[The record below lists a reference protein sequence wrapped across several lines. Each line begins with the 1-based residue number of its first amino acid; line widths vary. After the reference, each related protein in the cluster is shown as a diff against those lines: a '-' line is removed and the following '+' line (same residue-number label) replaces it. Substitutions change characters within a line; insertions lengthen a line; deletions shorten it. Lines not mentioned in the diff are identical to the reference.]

1 MKETEITIDGK
12 IVEVVTKIPKEE
24 IEDNSMK
31 LLLDDTIE
39 LDNLVKEIK
48 KDE

>member
-1 MKETEITIDGK
+1 MKGKEITIDGK
-12 IVEVVTKIPKEE
+12 IVKVVTKIPKEE

-48 KDE
+48 KDK

>member
-12 IVEVVTKIPKEE
+12 TVKVVTKIPKEE

-31 LLLDDTIE
+31 LFLDDTVE
-39 LDNLVKEIK
+39 LDDLVKEIK

>member
-1 MKETEITIDGK
+1 MEITVDGK
-12 IVEVVTKIPKEE
+12 TVKVVTKIPKEE

-39 LDNLVKEIK
+39 LDNLVKEINN
-48 KDE
+48 DE

>member
-1 MKETEITIDGK
+1 MEEKEIMIDGK
-12 IVEVVTKIPKEE
+12 EIKVATKIPKGE

-31 LLLDDTIE
+31 LLLDDTVE
-39 LDNLVKEIK
+39 LKDIIKEIN

>member
-1 MKETEITIDGK
+1 MKGKEITIDGK
-12 IVEVVTKIPKEE
+12 IVKVVTKIPKEE

-31 LLLDDTIE
+31 LFLDDTVE
-39 LDNLVKEIK
+39 LDDLVKEIK

>member
-1 MKETEITIDGK
+1 MEITVDGK
-12 IVEVVTKIPKEE
+12 KIKVVTKIPKEE

-31 LLLDDTIE
+31 LFLDDTVE
-39 LDNLVKEIK
+39 LDDLVKEIK

>member
-1 MKETEITIDGK
+1 MKGKEITIDGK
-12 IVEVVTKIPKEE
+12 IVKVVTKIPKEE

-39 LDNLVKEIK
+39 LDDLVKEINN
-48 KDE
+48 DE